1 MTISILGGTGPQGR
15 GLAKRLV
22 RAGHIVALG
31 SRQLENA
38 VEVAEKLNTELGSE
52 RIIGLTNKEAAEQ
65 ASDFVILAVPWS
77 GHNAMLSDIQNSLD
91 GKILIDIV
99 VPLKADDPKKVEMPP
114 EGSATELA
122 QSILGDKIPVVGA
135 LHNVSAHILNKLD
148 ASINCD
154 VLVCSDDLSARLRVI
169 DLLGTIGVR
178 AYNAGSSEAA
188 RCVEALT
195 PILIRIN
202 ISKAVPFTNAGI
214 QIWAPE

>member
-1 MTISILGGTGPQGR
+1 M
-15 GLAKRLV
+15 
-22 RAGHIVALG
+22 
-31 SRQLENA
+31 
-38 VEVAEKLNTELGSE
+38 EVAEKLNAELGAE

-65 ASDFVILAVPWS
+65 AADFVILAVPWS

-154 VLVCSDDLSARLRVI
+154 VLVCGDDLSARLRVI

>member
-38 VEVAEKLNTELGSE
+38 VEVAEKLNAELGAE

-65 ASDFVILAVPWS
+65 AADFVILAVPWS

-154 VLVCSDDLSARLRVI
+154 VLVCGDDLSARLRVI